1 MIGSIILAITGCS
14 TDNPPLKSSPNV
26 PMVKK
31 IFTLKDRNSVALEW
45 KVDMDKISG
54 YYIQRSEDNK
64 HYITIAQLSNR
75 YITHY
80 TDTGLKP
87 NKVYYYKISTF
98 NEVGVPSFAK
108 LVDVKTAKTISPVS
122 FLVDAGLKVKGMA
135 KIIFRPH
142 TNERVAGYYIE
153 KFNDKEAKWQR
164 IAQLPNRLRAEYIDK
179 NLIDG
184 KVYRYRV
191 IAYTY
196 DGLVSPPSKEL
207 VIQTLQK
214 PQMITTL
221 KVTTN
226 LAKRI
231 EISWQKVEDAKEYKI
246 YYSDDGDDYELLTT
260 TTNNKHTDTINND
273 GYKRYYI
280 ITSINKYGL
289 ESIPSQPVMGLTLS
303 IPLKPIVSIEKKDS
317 AIKFILSSPDK
328 RAKKYLI
335 VKDDGTK
342 ITKIHNVKNGYED
355 KKLKHQHRYSYKICA
370 IDENGLI
377 SNPTEL
383 EVNFNATSIYQKS
396 KRYKL
401 SCKKR

>member
-1 MIGSIILAITGCS
+1 MRLKQKLLLIGSIILAITGCS
-14 TDNPPLKSSPNV
+14 TNNPPLKSSLNV
-26 PMVKK
+26 PAVSKVTPL
-31 IFTLKDRNSVALEW
+31 IDRNSIALEW
-45 KVDMDKISG
+45 SLVDKPNIVG
-54 YYIQRSEDNK
+54 YYIQRSEDAK
-64 HYITIAQLSNR
+64 KYKTIAKIEDK
-75 YITHY
+75 YVTHY
-80 TDTGLKP
+80 TDTNLKP
-87 NKVYYYKISTF
+87 NKKYFYKISTYTK
-98 NEVGVPSFAK
+98 NGVPSVGK
-108 LVDVKTAKTISPVS
+108 LLEVKTDKTIEPIAYIADS
-122 FLVDAGLKVKGMA
+122 GLRVKGMI
-135 KIIFRPH
+135 KFIFRPH

-335 VKDDGTK
+335 LKDDGTK

-355 KKLKHQHRYSYKICA
+355 KKLKHQHRYSYKIYA

-383 EVNFNATSIYQKS
+383 EVNF
-396 KRYKL
+396 
-401 SCKKR
+401 

>member
-1 MIGSIILAITGCS
+1 MRLKQKLLLIGSIILAITGCS

-153 KFNDKEAKWQR
+153 RFDKATSKWEV
-164 IAQLPNRLRAEYIDK
+164 IADLTPRLRAEYIDT
-179 NLIDG
+179 NLKDG
-184 KVYRYRV
+184 ESYKYRI
-191 IAYTY
+191 IAYTF
-196 DGLVSPPSKEL
+196 DGLNSPPSK
-207 VIQTLQK
+207 VITIQK
-214 PQMITTL
+214 
-221 KVTTN
+221 
-226 LAKRI
+226 
-231 EISWQKVEDAKEYKI
+231 
-246 YYSDDGDDYELLTT
+246 
-260 TTNNKHTDTINND
+260 
-273 GYKRYYI
+273 
-280 ITSINKYGL
+280 
-289 ESIPSQPVMGLTLS
+289 
-303 IPLKPIVSIEKKDS
+303 
-317 AIKFILSSPDK
+317 
-328 RAKKYLI
+328 
-335 VKDDGTK
+335 
-342 ITKIHNVKNGYED
+342 
-355 KKLKHQHRYSYKICA
+355 
-370 IDENGLI
+370 
-377 SNPTEL
+377 
-383 EVNFNATSIYQKS
+383 
-396 KRYKL
+396 
-401 SCKKR
+401 